1 VRTRPDGSALRIFL
15 GVWYVVLGVSTTVLP
30 PGPLSPE
37 DPLVWLRGLVTVVC
51 GLAVLWLAPVENR
64 FVDVLGHLLVAA
76 IQGWIAVVMID
87 QPGALT
93 PSFTL
98 LVVAIAT
105 ASLPLYRL
113 RRSRPLGGLPAFPM
127 GVVAAAMAAVQG
139 MATTTGADRS
149 AIILTTAG
157 ISPQFYGVAMAVV
170 GIAAVA
176 VCWTGFG
183 GRRVVA
189 ALTYPSAAFVLGVI
203 ALAGLEISSSY
214 WILGAPGYVRVAAL
228 LLAPWSA
235 TFSIDWRG
243 AFARTAVTVTSTAIG
258 PLMLI
263 VTLLLYGPGWAQ
275 GMGTTDRQL
284 LFGLIVLLML
294 ASVFGALFAAR
305 ELTGSLEGLAQHLR
319 RSSVDVLAQKRSSPI
334 TEVDVLRR
342 AVVDL
347 YDKILAQNAEL
358 QRANA
363 TKDEFLGLVSH
374 ELKTPITTILGTSAL
389 IRQRMGPGEEG
400 IIDDLEA
407 EADRLAGIVDN
418 LLALARLD
426 AGAISPAE
434 PVLLNRIAQQETERA
449 AKRDTTREYPF
460 VADGEAVVE
469 AVPEQIS
476 MVLRNF
482 LTNAV
487 KYSPNGSPISVHVS
501 TAEGRAVLAVHDDG
515 TALKAEEADK
525 VFQPFYRSVWADRHT
540 TGVGIGLA
548 VCRRVAES
556 LGGLVEVKLGAD
568 AAGGSGTEF
577 RLELPLAAS
586 DIEVAAGPESA
597 AEPAVA
603 SVNA

>member
-1 VRTRPDGSALRIFL
+1 
-15 GVWYVVLGVSTTVLP
+15 
-30 PGPLSPE
+30 
-37 DPLVWLRGLVTVVC
+37 LRGLVTVLC

-64 FVDVLGHLLVAA
+64 VVHLLGHLLVAA
-76 IQGWIAVVMID
+76 IQGWVAIVMID

-105 ASLPLYRL
+105 AALPLYTL
-113 RRSRPLGGLPAFPM
+113 RRSGPLTGLPAFPM

-139 MATTTGADRS
+139 VAITTGVDRS
-149 AIILTTAG
+149 AIILATAG
-157 ISPQFYGVAMAVV
+157 VSPQAYGVAMAVV
-170 GIAAVA
+170 GILAVA

-203 ALAGLEISSSY
+203 VLAGLVISSSY
-214 WILGAPGYVRVAAL
+214 WILGAPGYVRVIAL
-228 LLAPWSA
+228 LVAPWSA
-235 TFSIDWRG
+235 TLRIDWRG

-263 VTLLLYGPGWAQ
+263 VTVLLYGPGWAQ
-275 GMGTTDRQL
+275 GMATTDRQV

-294 ASVFGALFAAR
+294 ASVLGALLAAR
-305 ELTGSLEGLAQHLR
+305 QLTGSLEGLAKHLR
-319 RSSVDVLAQKRSSPI
+319 KSSVDALAQNRNSPI

-347 YDKILAQNAEL
+347 YDRILAQNAEL

-374 ELKTPITTILGTSAL
+374 ELKTPITTILGASAL

-400 IIDDLEA
+400 IIDDLDA

-426 AGAISPAE
+426 AGAISSAE

-449 AKRDTTREYPF
+449 ARRDTTREYPF

-487 KYSPNGSPISVHVS
+487 KYSPNGSPIRVHVS
-501 TAEGRAVLAVHDDG
+501 TADGHAVLAVHDDG
-515 TALKAEEADK
+515 TALKADEAEN
-525 VFQPFYRSVWADRHT
+525 VFQPFYRSAWADQHT

-548 VCRRVAES
+548 VCRRVAEA
-556 LGGLVEVKLGAD
+556 LGGLVEVKLGSD

-577 RLELPLAAS
+577 RLQLPLAAS
-586 DIEVAAGPESA
+586 DTEPA
-597 AEPAVA
+597 AEPDTDVEPALA
-603 SVNA
+603 RVNA